1 MRTEKDVE
9 AYLLRLNRRYRSVD
23 DRQGMFLVESGAS
36 LPPVAV
42 RVDPPLVVVRV
53 HVGDVAGS
61 DETRLFRELLESN
74 AKQLLHASYG
84 LDDGHIV
91 LSSALELENLDFNE
105 LQATLDEI
113 DMALAQKPASLAA
126 RSQA

>member
-9 AYLLRLNRRYRSVD
+9 AYLARLNRRYRTVE
-23 DRQGMFLVESGAS
+23 DRQGMFLVESGGS

-42 RVDPPLVVVRV
+42 LVDPPLVVVRV
-53 HVGDVAGS
+53 HVGDVGAR
-61 DETRLFRELLESN
+61 DDVALFRQLLESN
-74 AKQLLHASYG
+74 ARQLLHASYG
-84 LDDGHIV
+84 LDEGRVV

-126 RSQA
+126 RRQA